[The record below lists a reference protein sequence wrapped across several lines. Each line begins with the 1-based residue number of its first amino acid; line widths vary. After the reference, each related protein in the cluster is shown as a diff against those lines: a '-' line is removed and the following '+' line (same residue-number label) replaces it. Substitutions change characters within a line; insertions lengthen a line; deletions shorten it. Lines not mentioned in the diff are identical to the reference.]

1 MSRQRPRPERL
12 VGVDGVTYAY
22 TGAPVLID
30 VSLDVGRGDY
40 VGIVGPSGA
49 GKSTLLRL
57 LLGTL
62 EPQVGAVECRAGA
75 RIGYVPQAQ
84 TVNWNFPVTVAEVVL
99 MARPRAARRLLPWA
113 SREERL
119 AVGAALER
127 LGIGE
132 LSGRHIHDLSGG
144 QQQRVFIARA
154 LVRQPHLLVMDEPT
168 SGIDVRSRHEL
179 LHLLAELHGD
189 GLTVVLTTHDLNGLA
204 SHLPRLVCLNRRV
217 MAEGTPLEVL
227 TPAVLEA
234 TYGAPLDV
242 LEHAGMP
249 VVIDSLPA
257 AATGTGTA
265 APAPSVPE
273 PAGATPATTH
283 RERLRRRLARRR

>member
-1 MSRQRPRPERL
+1 MSDRVDVDGQPL
-12 VGVDGVTYAY
+12 VAVGGVTYAY
-22 TGAPVLID
+22 TREPVLVD
-30 VSLDVGRGDY
+30 VSLDMRSQDY

-62 EPQVGAVECRAGA
+62 APQVGAVTRRPGV
-75 RIGYVPQAQ
+75 RLGYVPQVQ

-113 SREERL
+113 SREERV
-119 AVGAALER
+119 AVAGALER
-127 LGIGE
+127 LGIGG
-132 LSGRHIHDLSGG
+132 LAGRHIHDLSGG

-168 SGIDVRSRHEL
+168 SGVDVRSRHEL
-179 LHLLAELHGD
+179 LHLLAELHAD

-204 SHLPRLVCLNRRV
+204 AHLPRLVCLNRRV

-227 TPAVLEA
+227 TPVVLEA
-234 TYGAPLDV
+234 TYGAPLGV

-249 VVIDSLPA
+249 VVIDALTA
-257 AATGTGTA
+257 APM
-265 APAPSVPE
+265 APAPSGSTPE
-273 PAGATPATTH
+273 RAGHPTPPA
-283 RERLRRRLARRR
+283 RRSRRLSRQ